1 VRILEVVGLTCRV
14 GGVLALDALSF
25 TVEEGEIFALCGPAR
40 AGKTLGLR
48 CLVGS
53 LPFESGRLL
62 YDGREITGTDPRAL
76 ARQGLVRV
84 GEISTP
90 PWSLAVTEAITL
102 ARRWPRWGPLSAALA
117 RWPGAG
123 GRARAAALLERVG
136 LVADARRRRDELSAG
151 ELARLELA
159 QALALAP
166 RVLLLD
172 GPLGRLPLEDR
183 PGMAALIASLRAAG
197 ATVVLTEREAAVA
210 EAVADRVAALERG
223 ALVR

>member
-14 GGVLALDALSF
+14 GGVPALDALSF
-25 TVEEGEIFALCGPAR
+25 TVREGEIFALCGPAGS
-40 AGKTLGLR
+40 GKTLGLR
-48 CLVGS
+48 CLAGA
-53 LPFESGRLL
+53 LPAESGRLI
-62 YDGREITGTDPRAL
+62 YDGREITGAEPREL

-84 GEISTP
+84 GEIPTP
-90 PWSLAVTEAITL
+90 PWSLTVREAITL

-117 RWPGAG
+117 RWPGAK
-123 GRARAAALLERVG
+123 GRARDAALLERVG
-136 LVADARRRRDELSAG
+136 LAADARRRRDELSAG

-166 RVLLLD
+166 RLLLLD
-172 GPLGRLPLEDR
+172 GPLGRVPPEER

-210 EAVADRVAALERG
+210 EAVADRVAALDRG
-223 ALVR
+223 ALIR

>member
-1 VRILEVVGLTCRV
+1 MRILEVVGLTCRV
-14 GGVLALDALSF
+14 GGVKVLDALSF
-25 TVEEGEIFALCGPAR
+25 TVEEGEIFALCGLAG
-40 AGKTLGLR
+40 AGKTVGLR

-53 LPFESGRLL
+53 LPFESGRLI
-62 YDGREITGTDPRAL
+62 YDGREITGTDPRER

-84 GEISTP
+84 GEISMP
-90 PWSLAVTEAITL
+90 PWPMSVTETVTV
-102 ARRWPRWGPLSAALA
+102 ARRWPRWGPLSAVMG
-117 RWPGAG
+117 RWSGAE
-123 GRARAAALLERVG
+123 GRAHDAALLERVG
-136 LVADARRRRDELSAG
+136 LAADARRRRDELSASA
-151 ELARLELA
+151 LARLELA

-197 ATVVLTEREAAVA
+197 TTIVFAEREPAIA
-210 EAVADRVAALERG
+210 ETIADRVATLERG

>member
-14 GGVLALDALSF
+14 GGVAALDALSF
-25 TVEEGEIFALCGPAR
+25 TVEEGEIFALCGPAG

-48 CLVGS
+48 CLAGS
-53 LPFESGRLL
+53 LPFESGRLI
-62 YDGREITGTDPRAL
+62 YDGREITGTDPREL

-84 GEISTP
+84 GEISMP

-117 RWPGAG
+117 RWPGVE
-123 GRARAAALLERVG
+123 GRAQDAALLERVG
-136 LVADARRRRDELSAG
+136 LAADARRPRDELSAAG
-151 ELARLELA
+151 LARLELA

-183 PGMAALIASLRAAG
+183 PGMAALIASLRASG
-197 ATVVLTEREAAVA
+197 ATVVLTEREPAVA
-210 EAVADRVAALERG
+210 EAVADRVATLDRG